1 MKIKSIIIGLGNIGL
16 LYDKDSFNKP
26 DNYLTHSKALFYSK
40 NFSLEGGIDF
50 EKKNR
55 DIFTKLT
62 GKKSYSSIDSLKN
75 QNKDIDLFVISTP
88 TSTHLKIIMEII
100 NYYKPKVIL
109 CEKPLS
115 YNLIDSEKI
124 IDICKKNQIE
134 LFVNFQRRVE
144 ESISTIKKLI
154 DKSSYCKGSIWYSNG
169 FINNGI
175 HFIDLMTFFLGKA
188 KKIEIISKENKNH
201 ITEIDFEA
209 DLKIS
214 YKKGEIYFLSWPDN
228 LYSNYKIEI
237 LTNSER
243 IVVDDNGSTT
253 KINNVIKDPIYS
265 ECKCLDIEETK
276 IKNNLNISIKLV
288 YDDILRYIND
298 DKTKSLLNN
307 LDNMKEVQYIIDE
320 IKKVNEKTSN

>member
-26 DNYLTHSKALFYSK
+26 DNYLTHSKSLFYSK
-40 NFSLEGGIDF
+40 NFSLEGGVDF

-55 DIFTKLT
+55 DIFTQLT
-62 GKKSYSSIDSLKN
+62 GKKSYNSIDSLKN

-88 TSTHLKIIMEII
+88 TNTHLKIIMEII
-100 NYYKPKVIL
+100 NYFKPKVIL

-144 ESISTIKKLI
+144 ESISIIKKLI

-188 KKIEIISKENKNH
+188 KKIEIISKNH

-253 KINNVIKDPIYS
+253 KINNVI
-265 ECKCLDIEETK
+265 
-276 IKNNLNISIKLV
+276 
-288 YDDILRYIND
+288 
-298 DKTKSLLNN
+298 
-307 LDNMKEVQYIIDE
+307 
-320 IKKVNEKTSN
+320 